1 MKKWPRLVPAW
12 YTSRADYITKQN
24 VKRVRYVELMINRRY
39 IKLVWIDLTS
49 QAENAHYTHAHLKH
63 NENYQLIG
71 DGDKFLEWGIL
82 RQESEVSCDSTFM
95 IRKLLQRTVDYP
107 RGKVSGLTDYRVN
120 LDVTRSAPLEISK
133 WSSLRC
139 QVYSQVLFSVLC

>member
-1 MKKWPRLVPAW
+1 MIYKASLSES
-12 YTSRADYITKQN
+12 YFSSR
-24 VKRVRYVELMINRRY
+24 KRSL
-39 IKLVWIDLTS
+39 D
-49 QAENAHYTHAHLKH
+49 ACAFKH

-82 RQESEVSCDSTFM
+82 QESEVSCDSTFM

-133 WSSLRC
+133 
-139 QVYSQVLFSVLC
+139 